1 MQARALAAVVMTE
14 ILTQRQTLTTV
25 LPACCERLS
34 HEQDRA
40 FVQELCYGVMRWYFR
55 LEAILAQM
63 LQKELKQKHLD
74 IKLLMMIGLYQFDYL
89 HVPEH
94 AAVSATVAACDD
106 LDKPWAKKL
115 VNAILRRYQRERAA
129 LTERLGQNI
138 NVLHA
143 HPGWLVRL
151 LQHDHPP
158 HWLQIIAANNL
169 RPPMFLRINQR
180 LTTREEYL
188 DKLNRENIPAAAT
201 PYSPI
206 GIKLGKPV
214 PVEYLPGFQDGLV
227 SVQDLAAQLAVPL
240 LELEPGTGQRILD
253 ACAAPGG
260 KLAHLLETAGDLCD
274 VTAVELAPAR
284 AEKLKQT
291 IHRLRLQAK
300 ILEADAR
307 TPELWWDGEQFDRI
321 LLDAPCSASGVIR
334 RHPDIKVLRNA
345 EDVQAATRVQSEL
358 LAALWPLLKPGGK
371 LLYSTCSVLACENDL
386 QTGAFIAAHHDA
398 RADTIR
404 AEWGLPTA
412 CGRQIVTGQEDM
424 DGFYYARLEKI

>member
-1 MQARALAAVVMTE
+1 
-14 ILTQRQTLTTV
+14 
-25 LPACCERLS
+25 
-34 HEQDRA
+34 
-40 FVQELCYGVMRWYFR
+40 
-55 LEAILAQM
+55 
-63 LQKELKQKHLD
+63 
-74 IKLLMMIGLYQFDYL
+74 
-89 HVPEH
+89 
-94 AAVSATVAACDD
+94 
-106 LDKPWAKKL
+106 
-115 VNAILRRYQRERAA
+115 
-129 LTERLGQNI
+129 
-138 NVLHA
+138 
-143 HPGWLVRL
+143 
-151 LQHDHPP
+151 
-158 HWLQIIAANNL
+158 
-169 RPPMFLRINQR
+169 MFLRINQR
-180 LTTREEYL
+180 LNTREDYL
-188 DKLNRENIPAAAT
+188 DKLDRDNIPATAT
-201 PYSPI
+201 LYSPV
-206 GIKLGKPV
+206 GIKLKKPV

-300 ILEADAR
+300 ILEADVR
-307 TPELWWDGEQFDRI
+307 TPELWWDGGQFDRI

-358 LAALWPLLKPGGK
+358 LAALWPLLKLGGK

-424 DGFYYARLEKI
+424 DGFYYARLEKV